1 MHLKHLIFLL
11 PFILFAQK
19 KNIAV
24 LQFDAENVT
33 TSEAKI
39 LTNRLNDELF
49 NFGKFTVI
57 ERAQIEPVLKEQ
69 EFQQSGCVSSEC
81 AVEAGKLLGV
91 DQIVTGSIGKIGSYY
106 TVSARMIDVQTG
118 EVLKSSTRDV
128 SGSIDLVLL
137 KTMGEIAYQLSNG
150 YEKIPEITPKTT
162 NRITTLKEYYDD
174 GQLKKVWSLQ
184 DDNPYGAWGCHAIV
198 DHGHS
203 NLLYPDE
210 TRLHRDS
217 SRIAQHHPMPPL
229 PEDYTSSNLVAQA
242 KNCVNNIVFFAIHK
256 SRRHRQ
262 KPRAS
267 YLAVLR
273 LVLGQPKRTNLLWR

>member
-24 LQFDAENVT
+24 LQFDAENVS

-69 EFQQSGCVSSEC
+69 GFQQSGCVSSEC

-106 TVSARMIDVQTG
+106 TVSERMIDVQTG
-118 EVLKSSTRDV
+118 EVLKNSSRDI
-128 SGSIDLVLL
+128 SGSIDVILRN
-137 KTMGEIAYQLSNG
+137 TMKILAAELSDIRVKKAPQPKKETAI
-150 YEKIPEITPKTT
+150 YVPSTPKPQITPRDYK
-162 NRITTLKEYYDD
+162 NEPKIQGGWKFCIYCPLA
-174 GQLKKVWSLQ
+174 LLV
-184 DDNPYGAWGCHAIV
+184 IV
-198 DHGHS
+198 T
-203 NLLYPDE
+203 Y
-210 TRLHRDS
+210 
-217 SRIAQHHPMPPL
+217 Q
-229 PEDYTSSNLVAQA
+229 
-242 KNCVNNIVFFAIHK
+242 IVI
-256 SRRHRQ
+256 
-262 KPRAS
+262 
-267 YLAVLR
+267 Y
-273 LVLGQPKRTNLLWR
+273 

>member
-24 LQFDAENVT
+24 LQFDAENVS

-69 EFQQSGCVSSEC
+69 GFQQSGCVSSEC

-118 EVLKSSTRDV
+118 EVLKNSKRDI
-128 SGSIDLVLL
+128 SGSIDLILRNTMKVLAA
-137 KTMGEIAYQLSNG
+137 ELSDIRVIKKVQQPKK
-150 YEKIPEITPKTT
+150 EPVTQPQITPKPQMREHW
-162 NRITTLKEYYDD
+162 NEPKIEGGYKYYI
-174 GQLKKVWSLQ
+174 GFCLFW
-184 DDNPYGAWGCHAIV
+184 Y
-198 DHGHS
+198 
-203 NLLYPDE
+203 
-210 TRLHRDS
+210 
-217 SRIAQHHPMPPL
+217 M
-229 PEDYTSSNLVAQA
+229 
-242 KNCVNNIVFFAIHK
+242 
-256 SRRHRQ
+256 
-262 KPRAS
+262 
-267 YLAVLR
+267 LAG
-273 LVLGQPKRTNLLWR
+273 VLGSI

>member
-1 MHLKHLIFLL
+1 MHLKQLIFLL

-24 LQFDAENVT
+24 LQFDAENVS

-69 EFQQSGCVSSEC
+69 GFQQSGCVSSEC

-118 EVLKSSTRDV
+118 EVLKNSTRDI
-128 SGSIDLVLL
+128 SGSIDLILRN
-137 KTMGEIAYQLSNG
+137 TMKVIAGELSGIRVKSTPSSEDKKKDNNAYQAQRTSTIEEEEFTCGQFCVMMIVLFG
-150 YEKIPEITPKTT
+150 LIAD
-162 NRITTLKEYYDD
+162 YY
-174 GQLKKVWSLQ
+174 G
-184 DDNPYGAWGCHAIV
+184 
-198 DHGHS
+198 
-203 NLLYPDE
+203 
-210 TRLHRDS
+210 
-217 SRIAQHHPMPPL
+217 
-229 PEDYTSSNLVAQA
+229 
-242 KNCVNNIVFFAIHK
+242 
-256 SRRHRQ
+256 
-262 KPRAS
+262 
-267 YLAVLR
+267 
-273 LVLGQPKRTNLLWR
+273 

>member
-24 LQFDAENVT
+24 LQFDAENVS

-118 EVLKSSTRDV
+118 EVLKNSSRDI
-128 SGSIDLVLL
+128 SGSIDLILRNTMKVLAA
-137 KTMGEIAYQLSNG
+137 ELSG
-150 YEKIPEITPKTT
+150 IRVKKAPQPKKEPAPQPQITPKPQI
-162 NRITTLKEYYDD
+162 REYWNEP
-174 GQLKKVWSLQ
+174 KVK
-184 DDNPYGAWGCHAIV
+184 GANKCYIPFV
-198 DHGHS
+198 IF
-203 NLLYPDE
+203 LL
-210 TRLHRDS
+210 
-217 SRIAQHHPMPPL
+217 IF
-229 PEDYTSSNLVAQA
+229 
-242 KNCVNNIVFFAIHK
+242 KC
-256 SRRHRQ
+256 
-262 KPRAS
+262 
-267 YLAVLR
+267 
-273 LVLGQPKRTNLLWR
+273 

>member
-24 LQFDAENVT
+24 LQFDAENVS

-69 EFQQSGCVSSEC
+69 GFQQSGCVSSEC

-118 EVLKSSTRDV
+118 EVLKNSKRDI
-128 SGSIDLVLL
+128 SGSIDLILRNTMKVIAGELSGIRVEKVPQPKKVTVSQLQFTPKFWRYFTQACVFSVLL
-137 KTMGEIAYQLSNG
+137 YWVT
-150 YEKIPEITPKTT
+150 
-162 NRITTLKEYYDD
+162 
-174 GQLKKVWSLQ
+174 W
-184 DDNPYGAWGCHAIV
+184 
-198 DHGHS
+198 
-203 NLLYPDE
+203 
-210 TRLHRDS
+210 
-217 SRIAQHHPMPPL
+217 
-229 PEDYTSSNLVAQA
+229 
-242 KNCVNNIVFFAIHK
+242 
-256 SRRHRQ
+256 
-262 KPRAS
+262 
-267 YLAVLR
+267 
-273 LVLGQPKRTNLLWR
+273 

>member
-24 LQFDAENVT
+24 LQFDAENVS

-69 EFQQSGCVSSEC
+69 GFQQSGCVSSEC

-118 EVLKSSTRDV
+118 EVLKNSSRDI
-128 SGSIDLVLL
+128 SGSIDLILRN
-137 KTMGEIAYQLSNG
+137 TMKVIAAELSG
-150 YEKIPEITPKTT
+150 IRVKKVPQPKKETAKYVPPTPQPKITPKPP
-162 NRITTLKEYYDD
+162 IKEYSN
-174 GQLKKVWSLQ
+174 QTK
-184 DDNPYGAWGCHAIV
+184 CIV
-198 DHGHS
+198 
-203 NLLYPDE
+203 NCLL
-210 TRLHRDS
+210 
-217 SRIAQHHPMPPL
+217 AF
-229 PEDYTSSNLVAQA
+229 A
-242 KNCVNNIVFFAIHK
+242 VFI
-256 SRRHRQ
+256 
-262 KPRAS
+262 
-267 YLAVLR
+267 
-273 LVLGQPKRTNLLWR
+273 LGSVYI

>member
-24 LQFDAENVT
+24 LQFDAENVS

-57 ERAQIEPVLKEQ
+57 ERAQIEPVLEEQ
-69 EFQQSGCVSSEC
+69 GFQQSGCVSSEC

-118 EVLKSSTRDV
+118 EVLKNSSRDI
-128 SGSIDLVLL
+128 SGSIDLILRNTMKVLAA
-137 KTMGEIAYQLSNG
+137 ELSG
-150 YEKIPEITPKTT
+150 IRVKKAPQPKKETAKYVPPTPQPQRH
-162 NRITTLKEYYDD
+162 NYDD
-174 GQLKKVWSLQ
+174 GPWNEPKIEGGWKY
-184 DDNPYGAWGCHAIV
+184 PAFCCGIM
-198 DHGHS
+198 
-203 NLLYPDE
+203 LLM
-210 TRLHRDS
+210 L
-217 SRIAQHHPMPPL
+217 
-229 PEDYTSSNLVAQA
+229 
-242 KNCVNNIVFFAIHK
+242 FFM
-256 SRRHRQ
+256 
-262 KPRAS
+262 
-267 YLAVLR
+267 
-273 LVLGQPKRTNLLWR
+273 